1 MIKNNKISYFLKEL
15 FNRIYIAIN
24 NIISSLIAIG
34 KIYYKHIIILN
45 GLLQTKNTERA
56 QKDHGKVRKM
66 LKSSHQDSSY
76 SKKEKSYQRQWQF
89 EKNF

>member
-56 QKDHGKVRKM
+56 QKDHKKKKKM